1 MKRYLSLCLA
11 VLLVLALMPT
21 MALAA
26 NEYPVS
32 KAEDLADAIQKATS
46 GDTIKLTADIEVDAS
61 STDNNRTVYE
71 IKAKNVTID
80 GGDHT
85 ITVTNP
91 QKGTGY
97 TGPILFGF
105 NGSGASGTIK
115 NLTIEV
121 ANKGVKHAIQ
131 AYNGAELTVENVM
144 VRGCLGY
151 ALVVNGSKVTV

>member
-11 VLLVLALMPT
+11 ALLVLALLPT

-26 NEYPVS
+26 TEYPVGTE
-32 KAEDLADAIQKATS
+32 KDLAEAIQKATS

-91 QKGTGY
+91 
-97 TGPILFGF
+97 
-105 NGSGASGTIK
+105 
-115 NLTIEV
+115 
-121 ANKGVKHAIQ
+121 
-131 AYNGAELTVENVM
+131 
-144 VRGCLGY
+144 
-151 ALVVNGSKVTV
+151 